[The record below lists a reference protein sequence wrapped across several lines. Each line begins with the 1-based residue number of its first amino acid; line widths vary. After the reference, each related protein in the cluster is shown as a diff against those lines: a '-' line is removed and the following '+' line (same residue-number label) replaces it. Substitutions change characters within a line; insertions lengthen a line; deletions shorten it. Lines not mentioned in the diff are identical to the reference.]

1 VAVAAA
7 GSLDVALSAKGHTA
21 SPSPIKLE
29 AALKDALGID
39 ARFEKIS
46 RMLRQNVQQATMLAR
61 GLRLLP
67 ISSIDKRQPPHP
79 IPDRRLHLQAVP
91 DDDIRGADVE
101 RDFAP

>member
-39 ARFEKIS
+39 ARVEKKT
-46 RMLRQNVQQATMLAR
+46 MLRAGCGCYR
-61 GLRLLP
+61 
-67 ISSIDKRQPPHP
+67 
-79 IPDRRLHLQAVP
+79 
-91 DDDIRGADVE
+91 
-101 RDFAP
+101 